1 MKAIWTSLR
10 RTPYQSLASFLILFF
25 TLFLSLFLFTTISFF
40 YGILPYVESKV
51 QVIAYFQN
59 KSSEKDIFK
68 IRDSLKASGK
78 TISIKYV
85 SKQDAFNI
93 YKQFNKND
101 PLLIEMVSADIL
113 PASLEIYAK
122 QPSYLPE
129 LAEYLKK
136 QPGVQDVLFEKSL
149 LDKLLSITDTLR
161 KVSLFIFI
169 LFMVISFLVLMTMT
183 AFKIALKK
191 DEIELLRLLG
201 GSTFYIR
208 KPFLLEGLFL
218 GITSGIG
225 ASSLFYLLYLYFI
238 PFLTAYLQGLPQLT
252 FMNMNNINLY
262 VWPPSPSFILLSF
275 GITILFGAI
284 IALLGNYLAT
294 SKYIK

>member
-1 MKAIWTSLR
+1 MRSILTSIR

-25 TLFLSLFLFTTISFF
+25 TLFLSLFLFTIISFF

-51 QVIAYFQN
+51 QVIAYFDN
-59 KSSEKDIFK
+59 KASEKDILK
-68 IRDSLKASGK
+68 VKDSIKSSGK
-78 TISIKYV
+78 ALSIKYI
-85 SKQDAFNI
+85 SKQDAFKI

-113 PASLEIYAK
+113 PASLEIYANR
-122 QPSYLPE
+122 PSELPE
-129 LAEYLKK
+129 IADYLKK

-149 LDKLLSITDTLR
+149 LDKLLTITDTVR
-161 KVSLFIFI
+161 KIALFVFGLFII
-169 LFMVISFLVLMTMT
+169 ISFLVLMTMT

-201 GSTFYIR
+201 ASTWYVR
-208 KPFLLEGLFL
+208 KPFLMEGVVF
-218 GITSGIG
+218 GVTSAVSAFTTFYLIYLY
-225 ASSLFYLLYLYFI
+225 ASS
-238 PFLTAYLQGLPQLT
+238 FLTAYFKGLPQLS
-252 FMNMNNINLY
+252 FLGLSSASLY
-262 VWPPSPSFILLSF
+262 VWPPSLGFILLSF
-275 GITILFGAI
+275 IITVFFGVI